1 LAALNAFRLYGVAPE
16 FDRAGLSNP
25 AGVLRRSGRP
35 PPEGAR
41 FLTYHERGRFTR
53 MDSRRDLQR
62 KWDRASRY
70 DLATVALEAV
80 VFRRLR
86 SRLLKSAVGR
96 VLEVAAGSGLNLAH
110 YSGDRDVTAVD
121 LSPGML
127 VRARS
132 RGARKVAVMDA
143 EHLAFKDG
151 SFDTIVSTLGTCT
164 FPDPVE
170 ALREMRRVC
179 RPGGTVLLLEHG
191 RSNRPGLAA
200 WQDRRAPGWAAHL
213 GCWWNRDPLENL
225 HRAGLQPRTA
235 TREFLG
241 MVHVIQAS
249 V

>member
-1 LAALNAFRLYGVAPE
+1 M
-16 FDRAGLSNP
+16 
-25 AGVLRRSGRP
+25 
-35 PPEGAR
+35 
-41 FLTYHERGRFTR
+41 R
-53 MDSRRDLQR
+53 MDSLRALQK
-62 KWDRASRY
+62 KWDRASRWY
-70 DLATVALEAV
+70 DLATVALEAL

-110 YSGDRDVTAVD
+110 YSGDLDITAVD

-127 VRARS
+127 LRARS
-132 RGARKVAVMDA
+132 RGARTVAVMDA
-143 EHLAFKDG
+143 QHLAFKDG
-151 SFDTIVSTLGTCT
+151 SFDTVVSTFGTCT

-179 RPGGTVLLLEHG
+179 RQGGNVLLLEHG

-200 WQDRRAPGWAAHL
+200 WQDRRAPNWAAHL

-225 HRAGLQPRTA
+225 YRAGLQPRTV

-241 MVHVIQAS
+241 MVHVIEAS